1 MYEQVSHSLLNRILD
16 ELNPEIRKRD
26 LRHFYTRLGANFYAI
41 YTLFHHLYGQRED
54 FSEQMLRLVE
64 VMASRYMQRPA
75 DLKKLDS
82 QREKNHNWFLSE
94 EWVGMALYADGFAR
108 NLQGVRARLSY
119 LQELGVNLIH
129 VMPVLVCPAKNRD
142 GGYAVSD
149 FRNVDPRVGSLED
162 LDELASATRRRGM
175 LLALDI
181 VVNHTSNEHEW
192 VRRARAG
199 EKKYQDYFYIF
210 DNRDVPDM
218 FEETMPE
225 IFPETSPGN
234 FTRDEAMQKWV
245 MTVFNSYQWDLNY
258 GNPAVFIEMVDNIL
272 FWANHGADIARLDA
286 VAFLWK
292 KIGTNCQNLRE
303 AHLILQMMKDCCQ
316 VTAPG
321 VLFIAEAIV
330 APVEIIKYFG
340 EDAVI
345 AKECEIAYNATFM
358 ALLWDAVA
366 TKNTKLLR
374 RGIQNLPSK
383 LDRATWLNYVRCH
396 DDIGLGFDDR
406 DIVQAGY
413 EPHAHRRFLVD
424 YFTGHYKNSPAR
436 GLPFGVNHK
445 TGDARISG
453 SLASLA
459 GLESALESGN
469 EAAIDRSIKV
479 ILLLNSMIFSFGGI
493 PLLYYGDEIGT
504 LNDRRFLED
513 ENKAGDN
520 RWIHRPNID
529 WDKAELRHS
538 HGTVEQRIFD
548 GLRKMAEVRKGIPA
562 FADFNN
568 RELIE
573 VDNPHL
579 FVFMRTD
586 PLVPLGSI
594 LVVGNFDS
602 SPRSMELST
611 LGNRGFFEYANLYDV
626 YSGESPKLFKEQLVV
641 PPYHFYWITDQRPEV
656 GLQHE
661 YLTARNRR

>member
-16 ELNPEIRKRD
+16 ELSPEIQIRD

-41 YTLFHHLYGQRED
+41 YTLFHYLYGQRDD
-54 FSEQMLRLVE
+54 FREQMVRLVE
-64 VMASRYMQRPA
+64 VMATRYIQRHA
-75 DLKKLDS
+75 DLKQLDS
-82 QREKNHNWFLSE
+82 EREQNHNWFLSQ
-94 EWVGMALYADGFAR
+94 EWAGMALYADGFAK
-108 NLQGVRARLSY
+108 NLQGVRSRLSY
-119 LQELGVNLIH
+119 LQELGINLIH
-129 VMPVLVCPAKNRD
+129 VMPVLVCPEKNRD

-149 FRNVDPRVGSLED
+149 YRNVDPRVGSMAD
-162 LDELASATRRRGM
+162 LDELASSARKRGM
-175 LLALDI
+175 LLTLDI

-199 EKKYQDYFYIF
+199 EAKYQDYFYIF
-210 DNRDVPDM
+210 DNREIPDL

-234 FTRDEAMQKWV
+234 FTWDEAMQKWV

-258 GNPAVFIEMVDNIL
+258 SNPAVFIEMVDNIL

-345 AKECEIAYNATFM
+345 AKECEIAYNATYM

-366 TKNTKLLR
+366 TKNTNLLR
-374 RGIQNLPSK
+374 RGIQSLPTK

-396 DDIGLGFDDR
+396 DDIGLGFDDT

-413 EPHAHRRFLVD
+413 APDAHRRFLVD
-424 YFTGHYKNSPAR
+424 YFTGCYDASPAR
-436 GLPFGVNHK
+436 GKPFGVNHK

-453 SLASLA
+453 TLASLV
-459 GLESALESGN
+459 GLETALEGGDTD
-469 EAAIDRSIKV
+469 AIDRSIKV
-479 ILLLNSMIFSFGGI
+479 ILLMHSMICSFGGI

-504 LNDRRFLED
+504 LNNRRFIDD
-513 ENKAGDN
+513 ESKVGDT
-520 RWIHRPNID
+520 RWIHRPTID
-529 WDKAELRHS
+529 WETAELRHN

-548 GLRKMAEVRKGIPA
+548 GLRKMIEVRKGIPA
-562 FADFNN
+562 FADYNN

-573 VDNPHL
+573 VNNPHL

-586 PLVPLGSI
+586 PRLPSASI
-594 LVVGNFDS
+594 LVVANFDD
-602 SPRSMELST
+602 SPQTMELSA
-611 LGNRGFFEYANLYDV
+611 LGNRGLYEYGNLYDV
-626 YSGESPKLFKEQLVV
+626 YSGESPAHFNDRLIV
-641 PPYHFYWITDQRPEV
+641 PPYHFYWITDRRPEAGV
-656 GLQHE
+656 QPD
-661 YLTARNRR
+661 YKSLTCP